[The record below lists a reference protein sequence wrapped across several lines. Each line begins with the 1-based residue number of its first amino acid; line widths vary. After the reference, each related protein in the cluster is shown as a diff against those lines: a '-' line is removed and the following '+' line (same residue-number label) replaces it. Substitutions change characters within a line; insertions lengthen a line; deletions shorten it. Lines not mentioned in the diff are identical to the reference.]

1 MSTRI
6 TALKLFALVFT
17 AALFALP
24 AAAQTVK
31 QDGRHVLIVV
41 DDGYIRLDTRSG
53 EIARCTGEPD
63 KLTCRLA
70 ADERRAYVD
79 EIERLESRIDRLE
92 ERIAQIEAGKDTM
105 PGKENGLALPS
116 DDEIDR
122 ALDTT
127 DKIFR
132 RFFGLVRELKRD
144 FEQDQL

>member
-1 MSTRI
+1 MRPLVL
-6 TALKLFALVFT
+6 AFA
-17 AALFALP
+17 AALLVTS
-24 AAAQTVK
+24 AAAQAVK

-41 DDGYIRLDTRSG
+41 DDGYIRLDTASG

-70 ADERRAYVD
+70 ADERRAYLD
-79 EIERLESRIDRLE
+79 EIERLEGRIDLLE
-92 ERIAQIEAGKDTM
+92 GRIAQLEDRAEKQPGSTM
-105 PGKENGLALPS
+105 RLPS

-127 DKIFR
+127 DEIFR

-144 FEQDQL
+144 LEQDQL

>member
-1 MSTRI
+1 M
-6 TALKLFALVFT
+6 KPLVLIIA
-17 AALFALP
+17 AALLAAP

-41 DDGYIRLDTRSG
+41 DDGYIRLDTTSG

-70 ADERRAYVD
+70 ADERRAYLD
-79 EIERLESRIDRLE
+79 EIDRLEGRIDRLE
-92 ERIAQIEAGKDTM
+92 QRIAQLESRPEAAREPESTM
-105 PGKENGLALPS
+105 RLPS
-116 DDEIDR
+116 DEELDR

-127 DKIFR
+127 DEIFR

>member
-1 MSTRI
+1 M
-6 TALKLFALVFT
+6 KPLVLIIA
-17 AALFALP
+17 AALLAAP

-41 DDGYIRLDTRSG
+41 DDGYIRLDTTSG

-70 ADERRAYVD
+70 ADERRAYLD
-79 EIERLESRIDRLE
+79 EIDRLE
-92 ERIAQIEAGKDTM
+92 QRIAQLESRPEAAREPESTM
-105 PGKENGLALPS
+105 RLPS
-116 DDEIDR
+116 DEELDR

-127 DKIFR
+127 DEIFR